1 MEQSTNPV
9 LTFLGFW
16 MFLQLAASI
25 ILILGGIYVLY
36 CLGRAAAGMDRLASA
51 FEEWVE
57 LQKPANTYQ
66 PPAASSTPVIAAPN
80 EENA

>member
-1 MEQSTNPV
+1 MEQGANPV

-36 CLGRAAAGMDRLASA
+36 CLGRAAAGMDRMATA
-51 FEEWVE
+51 MEQWVQ
-57 LQKPANTYQ
+57 LHQAKQQPDTYT
-66 PPAASSTPVIAAPN
+66 PPAPVTPVVPP
-80 EENA
+80 EETL

>member
-36 CLGRAAAGMDRLASA
+36 CLGRAAASMDRLASA
-51 FEEWVE
+51 VEYWVE
-57 LQKPANTYQ
+57 LQKPANTYV
-66 PPAASSTPVIAAPN
+66 PPAPPSPAIVPPH

>member
-36 CLGRAAAGMDRLASA
+36 CLGRAAASMDRLASA
-51 FEEWVE
+51 VEDWVE

-66 PPAASSTPVIAAPN
+66 PPTPPPTPVIAVPN
-80 EENA
+80 EESV

>member
-36 CLGRAAAGMDRLASA
+36 CLGRAAASMDRLASA
-51 FEEWVE
+51 VEDWVE
-57 LQKPANTYQ
+57 LQKPVNTYV
-66 PPAASSTPVIAAPN
+66 PPTAPSVITPN
-80 EENA
+80 EEKV

>member
-36 CLGRAAAGMDRLASA
+36 CLGRAAASMDRLASA
-51 FEEWVE
+51 VENWVE
-57 LQKPANTYQ
+57 LQKPANTYVPPVS
-66 PPAASSTPVIAAPN
+66 PPAPVIVSPG
-80 EENA
+80 EEKA